1 MSKVVEM
8 LKNGADVN
16 LADGVKTPFKVACYK
31 GNLDVVKE
39 LIQTGAFVY
48 LANDSIAP
56 LKVVVMRDIEHNNY
70 NDNKWGQCK
79 YMQ

>member
-16 LADGVKTPFKVACYK
+16 LADGVKTPLIIACYR
-31 GNLDVVKE
+31 GHLDIVKE

-48 LANDSIAP
+48 QANDSI
-56 LKVVVMRDIEHNNY
+56 VVVMRDIEHNNY
-70 NDNKWGQCK
+70 NDNKLGQ
-79 YMQ
+79 YQYLQ